1 MFGSM
6 AETAGLFVAY
16 SQLQTLVRWASP
28 RPAAEELSIPEH
40 GLAAGGA
47 GFLTSFILSVPSCTA
62 HFGVLSRF
70 AS

>member
-16 SQLQTLVRWASP
+16 SQLQTLVRWSSP
-28 RPAAEELSIPEH
+28 RPASEDLSIAEY

-47 GFLTSFILSVPSCTA
+47 GFLTSFVLSVLSSTA
-62 HFGVLSRF
+62 RFCVLFRYVS
-70 AS
+70 